1 MGHFSDMSPPRTTDD
16 TLFAGALR
24 LRQPAEGYRFNVDS
38 VHLAEFFAAEAALG
52 ARRRVCDLGAGVGVI
67 GLSILHLQA
76 AEHVTFV
83 EREASV
89 ASLCSTN
96 AELNGQTKC
105 TRVITSPVSTFTA
118 DERFDAVV
126 CNPPYFAAG
135 RVSPKPERRAARSA
149 PLRDF
154 VVATRRILAPRASAF
169 FVYTAHELG
178 RLMDELRHV
187 GLEPKLL
194 RFVHAKRDR
203 VARIV
208 LVRAQ
213 VAKPG
218 GISVA
223 APLFEDDPPSMSS

>member
-1 MGHFSDMSPPRTTDD
+1 MSPPATTDD
-16 TLFAGALR
+16 TLFAGAVR

-38 VHLAEFFAAEAALG
+38 VHLAKFFAAEAAPTT
-52 ARRRVCDLGAGVGVI
+52 RRRVCDLGAGVGVI
-67 GLSILHLQA
+67 GLSVLHLDA
-76 AEHVTFV
+76 AETVVFV
-83 EREASV
+83 EREPLI
-89 ASLCSTN
+89 ASLCGTN
-96 AELNGQTKC
+96 IDLNGRSRCAK
-105 TRVITSPVSTFTA
+105 VIESAVSAFV
-118 DERFDAVV
+118 DEERFDAVI

-169 FVYTAHELG
+169 FVYTAHDLG
-178 RLMDELRHV
+178 RLMDELRQV
-187 GLEPKLL
+187 GLEPKML

-223 APLFEDDPPSMSS
+223 APLFEDER

>member
-1 MGHFSDMSPPRTTDD
+1 MALATTDD
-16 TLFAGALR
+16 TLFGGALR
-24 LRQPAEGYRFNVDS
+24 LRQPADGYRFNVDS
-38 VHLAEFFAAEAALG
+38 VHLATFFATEAAMG
-52 ARRRVCDLGAGVGVI
+52 ARRRVCDLGAGVGVV
-67 GLSILHLQA
+67 GLSILHLEA
-76 AEHVTFV
+76 ASFVTFV
-83 EREASV
+83 EREPTV
-89 ASLCSTN
+89 ATLCGFN
-96 AELNGQTKC
+96 AERNGMAGDTL
-105 TRVITSPVSTFTA
+105 VVTSPVSSFTA
-118 DERFDAVV
+118 EGPLRFDAVV

-135 RVSPKPERRAARSA
+135 RPSPKPERRAARSA

-154 VVATRRILAPRASAF
+154 VVATRRILAPRGSAF

-178 RLMDELRHV
+178 RLLDELRIV
-187 GLEPKLL
+187 GLEPKVL

-223 APLFEDDPPSMSS
+223 APLFEDE